1 MVLARVQPRSELERN
16 TMPDMTNPLQPFMD
30 LMQANMALLAKYAM
44 SPNDVTQ
51 AMAQVRA
58 AMTQGPGASA
68 APNQTPAMLAELAQG
83 MMQNYTRF
91 MTDLAQSG
99 MASLSQGQSAMIQ
112 QVQDVADSASEGGR
126 TRRSTRA

>member
-1 MVLARVQPRSELERN
+1 LRSYSELERN

-44 SPNDVTQ
+44 SPDAITT
-51 AMAQVRA
+51 MGQVRA
-58 AMTQGPGASA
+58 AMTQGPSASA
-68 APNQTPAMLAELAQG
+68 APTQIPSMLAELAQG

-99 MASLSQGQSAMIQ
+99 MAALAQGQAAMIQ
-112 QVQDVADSASEGGR
+112 QVQDVADPASEEGR
-126 TRRSTRA
+126 SRRSTRA

>member
-1 MVLARVQPRSELERN
+1 
-16 TMPDMTNPLQPFMD
+16 MPDITNPLQPFMD

-44 SPNDVTQ
+44 SPDDMTQ
-51 AMAQVRA
+51 AMTQVRA

-68 APNQTPAMLAELAQG
+68 APTRTPAMLTELAQG

-99 MASLSQGQSAMIQ
+99 MAAFAQGQAAMTQ
-112 QVQDVADSASEGGR
+112 QVQDVADSASEAGR
-126 TRRSTRA
+126 SRRSTRS

>member
-1 MVLARVQPRSELERN
+1 LRSYSELERN

-44 SPNDVTQ
+44 SPDGITT
-51 AMAQVRA
+51 MGQVRA
-58 AMTQGPGASA
+58 AMTQGPSASA
-68 APNQTPAMLAELAQG
+68 APTQTPSMLAELAQG

-99 MASLSQGQSAMIQ
+99 MAALAQGQAAMIQ
-112 QVQDVADSASEGGR
+112 QVQDVADPASEGGR
-126 TRRSTRA
+126 SRRSTRA